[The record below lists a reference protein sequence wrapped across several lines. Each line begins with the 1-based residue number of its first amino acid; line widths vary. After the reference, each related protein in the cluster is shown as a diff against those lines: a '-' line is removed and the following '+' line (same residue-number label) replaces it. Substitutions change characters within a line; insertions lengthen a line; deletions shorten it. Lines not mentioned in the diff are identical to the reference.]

1 MLNYCPQCGQKTQ
14 LRYPANNPENGPPE
28 PTCKEHGSIPEFIH
42 EYARREL
49 GMVELAQEPTCEPNC
64 TY

>member
-28 PTCKEHGSIPEFIH
+28 ATCKEHGSIPQFIY
-42 EYARREL
+42 EYALLKL
-49 GMVELAQEPTCEPNC
+49 GMTDMPKEDPCGPK
-64 TY
+64 